1 MKILLLGT
9 PRSGSTSLVKFIDS
23 HIKLPN
29 YKMFIEPFNQTLYP
43 NKKYDK
49 DRDTIV
55 YLTKVQNILVKN
67 LFLVGNDEYPKESF
81 NNIYEYL
88 EWCYSYFDK
97 IIILDRKDK
106 VAQSESFTINET
118 MFREKGIGWHTQKI
132 YDLSKV
138 EASYIRTMIDRYTK
152 SSEILEKISHEK
164 SYPVFY
170 YEDIFIN
177 YNVEILKELMEYIDM
192 ELDMKIYSEYVLSP
206 YRKVRLDNQIKHLI

>member
-1 MKILLLGT
+1 M
-9 PRSGSTSLVKFIDS
+9 V
-23 HIKLPN
+23 
-29 YKMFIEPFNQTLYP
+29 IEPFNNSLYFDGNNTIETLLQYE
-43 NKKYDK
+43 
-49 DRDTIV
+49 
-55 YLTKVQNILVKN
+55 NILVKN

-81 NNIYEYL
+81 DNVYDYFN
-88 EWCYSYFDK
+88 WCYSYFDK

-106 VAQSESFTINET
+106 VAQSESFAINET

-138 EASYIRTMIDRYTK
+138 EISYIRNMIDTYTK

-164 SYPVFY
+164 SYPIFY

-177 YNVEILKELMEYIDM
+177 HNIEILKELMEYVDM

-206 YRKVRLDNQIKHLI
+206 YRKVRIERGLNKLI

>member
-1 MKILLLGT
+1 MKILILGT
-9 PRSGSTSLVKFIDS
+9 PRSGSTSLVRLINS
-23 HIKLPN
+23 HINLPN
-29 YKMFIEPFNQTLYP
+29 YKMVIEPFNNSLYFDGNNTIETLLQYE
-43 NKKYDK
+43 
-49 DRDTIV
+49 
-55 YLTKVQNILVKN
+55 NILVKN

-81 NNIYEYL
+81 DNVYDYFN
-88 EWCYSYFDK
+88 WCYSYFDK

-106 VAQSESFTINET
+106 VAQSESFAINET

-138 EASYIRTMIDRYTK
+138 EISYIRNMIDTYTK

-164 SYPVFY
+164 SYPIFY

-177 YNVEILKELMEYIDM
+177 HNIEILKELMEYVDM

-206 YRKVRLDNQIKHLI
+206 YRKVRIERGLNKLI